1 MRELRDTHDT
11 TIVLT
16 THDMY
21 EADELC
27 DRIAIIDGGN
37 IVALDTPA
45 NLKKKVSNNGHVSS
59 LEEVF
64 LALTGKQLVT
74 DDQPS

>member
-1 MRELRDTHDT
+1 M
-11 TIVLT
+11 
-16 THDMY
+16 M
-21 EADELC
+21 EADALC

-45 NLKKKVSNNGHVSS
+45 QLKQRIPQTNGHLPS

-64 LALTGKQLVT
+64 LQLTGKQLIT
-74 DDQPS
+74 EDQVA